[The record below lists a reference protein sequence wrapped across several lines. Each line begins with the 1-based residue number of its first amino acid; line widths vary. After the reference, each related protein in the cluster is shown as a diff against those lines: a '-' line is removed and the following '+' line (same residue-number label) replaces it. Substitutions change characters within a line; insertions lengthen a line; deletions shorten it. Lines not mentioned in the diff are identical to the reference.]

1 MSPGSDHL
9 GEAIQDVLD
18 GRLAAEDRARAEE
31 HLAGCAECRGLL
43 EDLRWVRQM
52 TAQEGSRMVVP
63 DRMRAAIVE
72 ALDREDQSPQAPVG
86 AARPPRLGWRPL
98 LAFVVVLAAVAAA
111 ILLGR
116 GRRPD
121 LPAAVARD
129 FGDYEAGRSPLV
141 LRTSDT
147 RRLEE
152 FFAAGGVGFQTR
164 VFDLGMMNFRLVGG
178 RVHALAGE
186 RSAFFVYEGPG
197 GRILVCQMFRG
208 RVTDLPA
215 GAVLR
220 QHGGIAF
227 HVYQREGLTMVFWQE
242 GEVACV
248 LVSRGDPE
256 EVVQLAFAKAVRS
269 TRNDPPRGPRMAGLP
284 GR

>member
-1 MSPGSDHL
+1 MSPEANHL
-9 GEAIQDVLD
+9 GEAIQDLLD
-18 GRLAAEDRARAEE
+18 GRLAPEERARAEAHVAE
-31 HLAGCAECRGLL
+31 CAECRREL
-43 EDLRWVRQM
+43 EALRWVKQM
-52 TAQEGSRMVVP
+52 AAREAG
-63 DRMRAAIVE
+63 RAAVPEHVRSAIAE
-72 ALDREDQSPQAPVG
+72 ALDRQDRSARAPAG
-86 AARPPRLGWRPL
+86 ARPQLSRTWRPM
-98 LAFVVVLAAVAAA
+98 LAFGVVLAAVAAA
-111 ILLGR
+111 LLLWR
-116 GRRPD
+116 GRLPD
-121 LPAAVARD
+121 VPAAVARD
-129 FGDYEAGRSPLV
+129 FRDYEAGRLALA
-141 LRTSDT
+141 LRTPDT
-147 RRLEE
+147 QGMEA
-152 FFAAGGVGFQTR
+152 FFAAGGVGFETR

-178 RVHALAGE
+178 RVHTLAGE

-197 GRILVCQMFRG
+197 GRILVCQMFRS

-269 TRNDPPRGPRMAGLP
+269 TRNEPPRGPRMAGLP